1 VSTSTIAT
9 ATWHAPSMSSEDYYD
24 AVCSVIRCDAHPLF
38 SELASLADDIYR
50 LDNSSSSTIS
60 PLQTTTDHS
69 SNNVFSLCPKRLSRL
84 ICTMKVF
91 STAIIAA
98 LAAGNTLAQSQEYG
112 AGLLEALQSAGLTS
126 LASAAQ
132 NASALVSIA
141 NVAPHTVEHSIL
153 TLLPHI

>member
-1 VSTSTIAT
+1 
-9 ATWHAPSMSSEDYYD
+9 
-24 AVCSVIRCDAHPLF
+24 
-38 SELASLADDIYR
+38 
-50 LDNSSSSTIS
+50 
-60 PLQTTTDHS
+60 
-69 SNNVFSLCPKRLSRL
+69 
-84 ICTMKVF
+84 MKVF